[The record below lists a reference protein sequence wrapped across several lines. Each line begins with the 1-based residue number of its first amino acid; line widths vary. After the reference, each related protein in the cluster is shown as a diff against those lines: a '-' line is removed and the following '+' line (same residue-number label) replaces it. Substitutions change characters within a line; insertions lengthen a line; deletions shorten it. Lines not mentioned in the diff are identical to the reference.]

1 VYRYGGLNGK
11 VSISLKDGVFAHVTS
26 RSARLL
32 ELLSLQS
39 LQRLLSLN
47 FRVGDEFKDGFPW
60 NTIAGNLLVEA
71 GVVKSQDLVVRS
83 PVASITLTGG
93 SDLDKKVWDMQADV
107 RPRFDLSGTAVAT
120 AFVVNPLAGLSA
132 LLTQYVLRNPIE
144 KAMSVQ
150 YRVSGP
156 WDDPI
161 LEPIEAPA
169 LPPAPVLPGG

>member
-1 VYRYGGLNGK
+1 MGLC
-11 VSISLKDGVFAHVTS
+11 VSLAHVTS